1 MRFPLS
7 LTMSMAT
14 YMLRK
19 KLGGSRKG
27 GTAKYPLVLMLEP
40 LHACNLK
47 CSGCGRIR
55 EYADTLGQR
64 LSVDQC
70 LHAVKECDAPIVS
83 ICGGEPLL
91 YPEIVELT
99 DKILG
104 LGKHIYLCTNGT
116 LLEEKLDDFVQL
128 AKKNR
133 RVKNRLY
140 WNVHLDGTAA
150 VHDAIACQP
159 GTFERAYQ
167 GIFAAKR
174 ADFYVYTNT
183 TLYKTSSVDDLV
195 TLAEM
200 LSVNFAT
207 FARLPSYRIDG
218 MMIAPGYGYDAVL
231 NNSPPVEG
239 GHFVQQNGGVV
250 SLPDSEPP
258 LPLQEGGIDHPCPS
272 KGEKLTTPAPPKE
285 GNCHFFLTRPEIHEL
300 FREVRQKMKRFRI
313 TATPIYMDFLCGE
326 RELPCAAWANPTYN
340 VKGWKAPCYL
350 MTDRHY
356 DTFAEFMQETDWSKI
371 GRNNDGLGNDSRCQ
385 DCMMHCGYEPA
396 AVLFGNRLRDL
407 VRLALWQMKVL

>member
-7 LTMSMAT
+7 LTISMAT

-19 KLGGSRKG
+19 KLGRVK
-27 GTAKYPLVLMLEP
+27 KFPLVLMLEP

-64 LSVDQC
+64 LSVDEC

-99 DKILG
+99 DKILR
-104 LGKHIYLCTNGT
+104 LGKHIYLCTNGV
-116 LLEEKLDDFVQL
+116 LLEERLDSFVQL

-133 RVKNRLY
+133 RVKSRLY
-140 WNVHLDGTAA
+140 WNVHLDGTEK
-150 VHDAIACQP
+150 VHDAIVEKS
-159 GTFERAYQ
+159 GTYEQAMKGF
-167 GIFAAKR
+167 IAAKNEG
-174 ADFYVYTNT
+174 FYVYTNT
-183 TLYKTSSVDDLV
+183 TLYKTSPNYDLIV
-195 TLAEM
+195 LAD
-200 LSVNFAT
+200 
-207 FARLPSYRIDG
+207 RLHFGFYKADG
-218 MMIAPGYGYDAVL
+218 MMIAPGYGYDAV
-231 NNSPPVEG
+231 
-239 GHFVQQNGGVV
+239 QNENEE
-250 SLPDSEPP
+250 S
-258 LPLQEGGIDHPCPS
+258 
-272 KGEKLTTPAPPKE
+272 
-285 GNCHFFLTRPEIHEL
+285 FFLNRSEIHEL
-300 FREVRQKMKRFRI
+300 FREVRQRMKKYRL

-326 RELPCAAWANPTYN
+326 RELPCAAWANPTRN

-356 DTFAEFMQETDWSKI
+356 DTFAEFMEQTDWSKI
-371 GRNNDGLGNDSRCQ
+371 GLDNDPRCQ

-396 AVLFGNRLRDL
+396 AVLFGNRWRDL
-407 VRLALWQMKVL
+407 IRMALWQIGVI